1 MPDHAPHAAGRFAP
15 LAGAALLLLAAAPLP
30 AAAPRDELLRFVP
43 EDVGLCMVLQDL
55 RGHTERL
62 LSSPFVAG
70 LRGSPMGTAL
80 GQNKEAANLV
90 QVQAKLQ
97 TQFGLDWRRL
107 RDDVLG
113 EAVVFA
119 YRPGPPGKPEQD
131 QSLVLVRARDAKVL
145 ADLVEHFHRQQR
157 EADQLKQLTE
167 RDYKGLKYYRRVDR
181 KETSYYYLRGP
192 VLIFSGQEEMLRQA
206 LDRDRTAAPDAEP
219 AVTARLRELGLEK
232 ALFVLW
238 LNPRALDAEFEAK
251 AAQASPAEAPKR
263 KAVALYWRALTSV
276 GVAVALEKE
285 LSISLALRG
294 RLDQL
299 PTPAR
304 RFLEK
309 AAGPS
314 EVWRGFPDN
323 SLLALGARIDAAALF
338 EVLGDFMSK
347 DSRDSLT
354 GHLNRSLGAALGKEF
369 VTELLPALGPDWG
382 VCVVAPPSQDKGW
395 LPQVL
400 LALRVSPG
408 EAGGSPADQALLSAV
423 NSSAMFAVVANNHQH
438 PDKPMSLKVVTHDKR
453 EIKYLQGERCFPPGL
468 QPAFSLQG
476 GYLVLAT
483 SLEIVRRFGIPA
495 AAVTDPTAP
504 FPLLRV
510 SFKDCRAYLKER
522 RAPLAQALAEKNNV
536 SAEEA
541 GKWLDAVQDGL
552 QLIDRLELRQRTTPG
567 QVTFTLALQPSQP
580 LKK

>member
-1 MPDHAPHAAGRFAP
+1 MPDHAPRHAASWFGP
-15 LAGAALLLLAAAPLP
+15 LAAAALLCGAAAPLP

-43 EDVGLCMVLQDL
+43 DDVGLCMVLQDL
-55 RGHTERL
+55 RGHTARL
-62 LSSPFVAG
+62 LGSPFVAG
-70 LRGSPMGTAL
+70 LRGSPMGAAL
-80 GQNKEAANLV
+80 GQNKEAAHLAQV
-90 QVQAKLQ
+90 QVKLQ
-97 TQFGLDWRRL
+97 SQFGLDWGRL

-145 ADLVEHFHRQQR
+145 ADLVEHFHREQR
-157 EADQLKQLTE
+157 KAGQLQDLTE
-167 RDYKGLKYYRRVDR
+167 RQYEGVTYYRRVDK

-192 VLIFSGQEEMLRQA
+192 LLIFSGQEEMLRQA
-206 LDRDRTAAPDAEP
+206 LARDRTAPPEAEP
-219 AVTARLRELGLEK
+219 FVTKRLRELGLEQ

-251 AAQASPAEAPKR
+251 AAQAPPAEAPTR
-263 KAVALYWRALTSV
+263 KAVALYWKALTSV
-276 GVAVALEKE
+276 GVAVALDRE
-285 LSISLALRG
+285 LSVSLALRG

-299 PTPAR
+299 PSPAR
-304 RFLEK
+304 RLLEK
-309 AAGPS
+309 ASGPS
-314 EVWRGFPDN
+314 EVWRAFPDN

-338 EVLGDFMSK
+338 EVVGDFMSK

-354 GHLNRSLGAALGKEF
+354 GHLDRSLGAALGKDF
-369 VTELLPALGPDWG
+369 VKEVLPALGPDWG
-382 VCVVAPPSQDKGW
+382 LCVLAPPAQDKGW
-395 LPQVL
+395 APQVL
-400 LALRVSPG
+400 FALRLLPG
-408 EAGGSPADQALLSAV
+408 QATAPVDQALLSAV
-423 NSSAMFAVVANNHQH
+423 NSSAMLAVLAHNHQH
-438 PDKPMSLKVVTHDKR
+438 PDRPLSLKFVVRDKK

-483 SLEIVRRFGIPA
+483 SLELVHRFGIPTTA
-495 AAVTDPTAP
+495 AGPTAP

-522 RAPLAQALAEKNNV
+522 REPLAQALAEKNHV
-536 SAEEA
+536 AKEEA
-541 GKWLDAVQDGL
+541 GKWLDGVQEGL

-567 QVTFTLALQPSQP
+567 QVTFTLALQPAQP